1 MTKKHIYIYK
11 NKKTQEVFADLFAKD
26 LLEGVTTFP
35 QIDNAQSYSFL
46 ELSCLYL
53 KRILEMK
60 ERKVQTRTST
70 RFSIV
75 TSTCYGAECCH
86 QIEDN

>member
-35 QIDNAQSYSFL
+35 RIDNAQSYSFL

-60 ERKVQTRTST
+60 QSKVQTLSLRENLNQHLLQH
-70 RFSIV
+70 
-75 TSTCYGAECCH
+75 CYKH
-86 QIEDN
+86 VLWD

>member
-35 QIDNAQSYSFL
+35 RIDNDQSYSFW

-53 KRILEMK
+53 KRIPKMNK
-60 ERKVQTRTST
+60 IERYQSEGKL
-70 RFSIV
+70 
-75 TSTCYGAECCH
+75 
-86 QIEDN
+86 

>member
-35 QIDNAQSYSFL
+35 RIDNAQSYSFL

-53 KRILEMK
+53 KRIL
-60 ERKVQTRTST
+60 
-70 RFSIV
+70 
-75 TSTCYGAECCH
+75 
-86 QIEDN
+86 

>member
-35 QIDNAQSYSFL
+35 RIDNAQSYSFWNSL
-46 ELSCLYL
+46 VFISRESW
-53 KRILEMK
+53 K
-60 ERKVQTRTST
+60 
-70 RFSIV
+70 
-75 TSTCYGAECCH
+75 
-86 QIEDN
+86 